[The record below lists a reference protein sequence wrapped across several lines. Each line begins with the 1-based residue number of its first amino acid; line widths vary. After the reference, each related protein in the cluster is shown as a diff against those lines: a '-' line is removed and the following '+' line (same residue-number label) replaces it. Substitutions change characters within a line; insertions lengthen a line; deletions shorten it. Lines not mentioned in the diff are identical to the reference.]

1 MKICKSKWKY
11 PVSLSS
17 VYVCECVC
25 TRISC
30 RPILYISE
38 KYRFVFLGRNKH
50 KKRCRVCVS
59 FRVFLF
65 DNIFLKNIWQN
76 NHFVFDPFN
85 FPYVF
90 WWFSRQKNVWIVFFK
105 FLIYGRV
112 TCKTFLHC
120 SQKKPRTTLI
130 LGPICSSI
138 YLWRPLRLRVSSF
151 SSRKQQIIVYISML
165 RHQSVNI
172 KPVYILW
179 TKKQTHTL
187 HTHTTHT
194 RLLLL
199 WNQIMHQHVVYTST
213 RYRNCNKNHLQPK
226 FKLSNGLPPS
236 QKINKYTVHLYKKNS
251 KSLHLKRKIFIGCE
265 VIGPS
270 VGAFQ

>member
-1 MKICKSKWKY
+1 MRTCASACARESRVGLYFIYRKNI
-11 PVSLSS
+11 VSFFW
-17 VYVCECVC
+17 EG
-25 TRISC
+25 TNI
-30 RPILYISE
+30 
-38 KYRFVFLGRNKH
+38 

-187 HTHTTHT
+187 HTHTHT
-194 RLLLL
+194 RDCYCCETKSCISTLCIRPPDIEIATKIIY
-199 WNQIMHQHVVYTST
+199 NQNSSYRTAYPPPKKST
-213 RYRNCNKNHLQPK
+213 NTLCICTKRIQ
-226 FKLSNGLPPS
+226 
-236 QKINKYTVHLYKKNS
+236 
-251 KSLHLKRKIFIGCE
+251 SLFI
-265 VIGPS
+265 
-270 VGAFQ
+270 